1 MYMAEAYA
9 LRGYAQL
16 LLTNIYG
23 HQIKV
28 NGQDFSSELGIV
40 IIDQPKEAL
49 TKISRSTVGE
59 SYEAIINDLKNALSH
74 FEAAGKD
81 RGELQYLGKA
91 ATNGLLARTYLYL
104 ENWDEAR
111 NYAEQALKIA
121 GITTLTNDANA
132 YKALYNSEMSNSES
146 MFALAITNTT
156 NWSAN
161 SYGTLWS
168 TYNFSPSPK
177 LISMYATNDCRKILI
192 DGRDKTSTES
202 EPVYTGGKI
211 AHFSSGNPAR
221 GTNYIVNAPEMY
233 LIKAEAN
240 VQLNKLN
247 EAKEA
252 LLVVAKRN
260 LDIKSTNDLPSEK
273 ENLMSFIKDE
283 RARELFQEGMRLY
296 DLRRW
301 NERVSVYANSAPAI
315 KFTYTNYEISNLVF
329 PIPSAEINAGF
340 GVTQN
345 NWTNTLPK

>member
-1 MYMAEAYA
+1 M
-9 LRGYAQL
+9 
-16 LLTNIYG
+16 
-23 HQIKV
+23 
-28 NGQDFSSELGIV
+28 
-40 IIDQPKEAL
+40 
-49 TKISRSTVGE
+49 
-59 SYEAIINDLKNALSH
+59 
-74 FEAAGKD
+74 
-81 RGELQYLGKA
+81 
-91 ATNGLLARTYLYL
+91 ARTYLYL

-132 YKALYNSEMSNSES
+132 YKALYNSEISNSES

-329 PIPSAEINAGF
+329 PIPSAEQLDKYSSKINNHIFYFERKMLFKGCPN
-340 GVTQN
+340 TQEHPFK
-345 NWTNTLPK
+345 TNIGHSLCKYIVCANRLIHQHLPFNFIRKKRFPANPSYQNQV

>member
-1 MYMAEAYA
+1 MLKYK
-9 LRGYAQL
+9 
-16 LLTNIYG
+16 IP
-23 HQIKV
+23 QIV
-28 NGQDFSSELGIV
+28 
-40 IIDQPKEAL
+40 
-49 TKISRSTVGE
+49 
-59 SYEAIINDLKNALSH
+59 
-74 FEAAGKD
+74 
-81 RGELQYLGKA
+81 
-91 ATNGLLARTYLYL
+91 
-104 ENWDEAR
+104 
-111 NYAEQALKIA
+111 
-121 GITTLTNDANA
+121 TLT
-132 YKALYNSEMSNSES
+132 
-146 MFALAITNTT
+146 
-156 NWSAN
+156 
-161 SYGTLWS
+161 
-168 TYNFSPSPK
+168 
-177 LISMYATNDCRKILI
+177 
-192 DGRDKTSTES
+192 
-202 EPVYTGGKI
+202 
-211 AHFSSGNPAR
+211 
-221 GTNYIVNAPEMY
+221 PEMY

-260 LDIKSTNDLPSEK
+260 LDIKSTNDLPSKK

>member
-1 MYMAEAYA
+1 
-9 LRGYAQL
+9 
-16 LLTNIYG
+16 
-23 HQIKV
+23 
-28 NGQDFSSELGIV
+28 
-40 IIDQPKEAL
+40 
-49 TKISRSTVGE
+49 
-59 SYEAIINDLKNALSH
+59 
-74 FEAAGKD
+74 
-81 RGELQYLGKA
+81 
-91 ATNGLLARTYLYL
+91 
-104 ENWDEAR
+104 
-111 NYAEQALKIA
+111 
-121 GITTLTNDANA
+121 
-132 YKALYNSEMSNSES
+132 
-146 MFALAITNTT
+146 
-156 NWSAN
+156 
-161 SYGTLWS
+161 
-168 TYNFSPSPK
+168 
-177 LISMYATNDCRKILI
+177 MYATNDCRKILI

-260 LDIKSTNDLPSEK
+260 LDIKSTNDLPSKK